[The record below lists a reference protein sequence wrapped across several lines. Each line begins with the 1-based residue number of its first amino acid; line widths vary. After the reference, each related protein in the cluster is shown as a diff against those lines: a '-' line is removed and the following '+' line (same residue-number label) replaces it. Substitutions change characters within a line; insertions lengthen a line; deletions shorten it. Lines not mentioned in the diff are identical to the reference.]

1 MSSMYTP
8 ATSADLF
15 AVVRRGYDREQVT
28 EMIVRLEAESELLR
42 ADRDAAVERA
52 ERAFEEAAQ
61 ERARVAVLESR
72 VAELGRAP
80 VTSGQMSD
88 RLSTM
93 LSLATAEAESIRDAA
108 LVTADRIRAEAEDEA
123 WRTRE
128 AATSE
133 LAEAR
138 ARADAI
144 RREHS
149 AVLAAAS
156 SRADEIALAARRE
169 SERLDHE
176 AARKRAQIDEDHRL
190 ASDVRRT
197 DSLREIESR
206 NSAALKAA
214 ETIRAEAEADARRR
228 EHESRAEAERM
239 IASARSYTA
248 ELLTVRERVLGEL
261 ASIRAR
267 LESIPGRVDH
277 EEQMP
282 PQPDLSSSGE

>member
-1 MSSMYTP
+1 MHTP
-8 ATSADLF
+8 VTSADLF
-15 AVVRRGYDREQVT
+15 AVVRRGFDREQVT
-28 EMIVRLEAESELLR
+28 EMVARLEAESELLR
-42 ADRDAAVERA
+42 ADREAAVERA
-52 ERAFEEAAQ
+52 ERASEEAAQ

-108 LVTADRIRAEAEDEA
+108 LVAADRIRAEADEEA

-128 AATSE
+128 AATSA
-133 LAEAR
+133 LADAR

-149 AVLAAAS
+149 AVIAAAR

-169 SERLDHE
+169 SELLDYE
-176 AARKRAQIDEDHRL
+176 AAQKRAQIDEDHRL
-190 ASDVRRT
+190 ATNLRRAE
-197 DSLREIESR
+197 SLREIESR

-214 ETIRAEAEADARRR
+214 ETIRAEAEADASLR

-239 IASARSYTA
+239 IATARSYTA
-248 ELLTVRERVLGEL
+248 ELLMMRERVLGEL

-267 LESIPGRVDH
+267 LEPIPGRVANGD
-277 EEQMP
+277 QMP